1 MLPRIKRLQ
10 DCLKGNEEILIT
22 SYYNLLYFCGLK
34 VHAGERMLAL
44 VVKKDQ
50 KPILITNEL
59 FGKIEAEDTGIISY
73 RDEDDP
79 IAILA
84 SVLDKETV
92 YVDDQWTSAF
102 LIRLMDKH
110 QAEYRNA
117 GVITKALRLV
127 KDEEEQERMIQASLD
142 NDEVMRRIR
151 PFIRLGV
158 SEKEIYNKLLELFEK
173 LTHEP
178 VSFTPIVAF
187 GKNAADPHHTSD
199 NTVLKEGDVCLIDMG
214 SHYKDYCSDMTRTFL
229 QKNPKMEEIYG
240 IVKNANIAA
249 EKAIRPGMKY
259 REIDAV
265 ARDLI
270 SSYGYGQYFTHR
282 LGHGIGLEVHEGY
295 DVSSSDEEIV
305 LEGHCFSI
313 EPGIYLPD
321 VGGVRIEDLVI
332 VTKDGCKVLNSYSKE
347 ADFFE

>member
-1 MLPRIKRLQ
+1 MRGRQ
-10 DCLKGNEEILIT
+10 ASSAALIT
-22 SYYNLLYFCGLK
+22 ACSPFEM
-34 VHAGERMLAL
+34 AGDTRTTPRRALANICST
-44 VVKKDQ
+44 VWV
-50 KPILITNEL
+50 IC
-59 FGKIEAEDTGIISY
+59 S
-73 RDEDDP
+73 
-79 IAILA
+79 
-84 SVLDKETV
+84 SV
-92 YVDDQWTSAF
+92 
-102 LIRLMDKH
+102 RLR
-110 QAEYRNA
+110 E
-117 GVITKALRLV
+117 
-127 KDEEEQERMIQASLD
+127 
-142 NDEVMRRIR
+142 
-151 PFIRLGV
+151 
-158 SEKEIYNKLLELFEK
+158 
-173 LTHEP
+173 
-178 VSFTPIVAF
+178 
-187 GKNAADPHHTSD
+187 
-199 NTVLKEGDVCLIDMG
+199 
-214 SHYKDYCSDMTRTFL
+214 HYKDYCSDMTRTFL
-229 QKNPKMEEIYG
+229 QKNPKMEEIYE